1 MSAKPASDNAYLAIV
16 NPAAG
21 GGRCG
26 QRYPGVV
33 ERLRSA
39 GLDITV
45 RETRAQGD
53 GIPMAR
59 QGFEEGY
66 RNFIAGGG
74 DGTAFEV
81 INGFFP
87 AAQESGEKARL
98 GFLPLGTGNAFLQ
111 DFTKERTAYA
121 THCLVDDQSRKIDVV
136 ALHHRGGVYYF
147 INLMGFGLAADV
159 TIRAAG
165 GLKRLGALGYILGV
179 FLSVA
184 RMKHR
189 PLPMRLPDGTLLDQG
204 VTQLTVSN
212 SRFTA
217 NGMLIAPQAELQD
230 GKIDIVSVAPMGR
243 FELVRCFPTIFRGTH
258 VELEKVSVHQSESL
272 EFEVEQEIDL
282 MIDGEVRRLIP
293 ERIEVCRHALDVWA

>member
-1 MSAKPASDNAYLAIV
+1 MNAKPASEKAYLAIV

-26 QRYPGVV
+26 RRYPVAV
-33 ERLRSA
+33 ERLRQA
-39 GLDITV
+39 GFDVTV

-53 GIPMAR
+53 GIPLAR

-66 RNFIAGGG
+66 RNFVAGGG

-87 AAQESGEKARL
+87 AARESGESVRL

-111 DFTKERTAYA
+111 DFTKERITYA
-121 THCLVDDQSRKIDVV
+121 LHCLIDDQRREVDVV
-136 ALHHRGGVYYF
+136 ALHHRDGVYYF
-147 INLMGFGLAADV
+147 INLIGFGLPADV
-159 TIRAAG
+159 TVRAAG

-184 RMKHR
+184 RMTYRKL
-189 PLPMRLPDGTLLDQG
+189 PLRLADGTFLDQP
-204 VTQLTVSN
+204 VAQLTVSN

-230 GKIDIVSVAPMGR
+230 GKIDVVSVAPMGR
-243 FELVRCFPTIFRGTH
+243 FELVRSFPTIFRGTH
-258 VELEKVSVHQSESL
+258 VELDKVSVHQSESV
-272 EFEVEQEIDL
+272 EFEVEHEIEL
-282 MIDGEVRRLIP
+282 MIDGEIRRVVP
-293 ERIEVCRHALDVWA
+293 QRIEVCRRALDVWA